1 MGAKIALSGRKL
13 AKAQEWVE
21 LGSLNTSLL
30 MLAPW
35 KKIYDKPKQHVKR
48 QRHYFANKDLSSQN
62 YGFASSQCMDVRA
75 RL

>member
-1 MGAKIALSGRKL
+1 MGAKIALSGSKL

-35 KKIYDKPKQHVKR
+35 KKSYDKPR
-48 QRHYFANKDLSSQN
+48 
-62 YGFASSQCMDVRA
+62 
-75 RL
+75 